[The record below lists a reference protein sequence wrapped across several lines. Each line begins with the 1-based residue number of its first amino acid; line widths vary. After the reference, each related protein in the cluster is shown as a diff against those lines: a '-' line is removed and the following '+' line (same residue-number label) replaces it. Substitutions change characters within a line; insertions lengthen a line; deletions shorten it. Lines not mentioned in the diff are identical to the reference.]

1 MPASAHFLIANG
13 DRYATGEITTTR
25 VQFDM
30 MPHRSNK
37 NSYAYSAQAGRE
49 RSQEIN
55 APQKRAAS
63 QRLSANS
70 NLQSLVLHSIGGRA
84 KLVVSQPGDA
94 LGQEAAR
101 VANRA
106 MRIPG
111 PMAKLDRSPLIL
123 EKVRG
128 GMKAA
133 SAYVHRKESSAGR
146 DKRARP

>member
-1 MPASAHFLIANG
+1 
-13 DRYATGEITTTR
+13 
-25 VQFDM
+25 

-70 NLQSLVLHSIGGRA
+70 NLQSLVGGRA

-94 LGQEAAR
+94 LGQEADR